1 MTQDNNL
8 DKEDYM
14 VNLFNKNIKC
24 PVCESHF
31 SAPSVK
37 AKTYRIDSK
46 DSDFFIRYRISNP
59 YFYEVLLCPVC
70 GYAALRTDVD
80 KIKKYQIKLIQE
92 RICSKWIPRNFAL
105 PFDEKTAIERFKLAL
120 LNTILMEGPSSTKAI
135 ITLRIAWMYRLLND
149 VKNEKTFLSQAL
161 KAFNDTYTNE
171 YLPVYGLDRFSI
183 MYLIGEL
190 NRLLGDNETA
200 LKCYSN
206 SLTSIG
212 SPDKIKQLARNGK
225 DKIKGEL

>member
-1 MTQDNNL
+1 MTQDNTL
-8 DKEDYM
+8 DKDYM
-14 VNLFNKNIKC
+14 INLFNKTVKC
-24 PVCESHF
+24 PVCESNF
-31 SAPSVK
+31 KAPSVK

-70 GYAALRTDVD
+70 GYAALRTDFD
-80 KIKKYQIKLIQE
+80 KIKKHQIKLVQE
-92 RICSKWIPRNFAL
+92 RVSSKWIPRKFVL

-120 LNTILMEGPSSTKAI
+120 LNTILMESPSSTKAI
-135 ITLRIAWMYRLLND
+135 ISLRIAWMYRLLND
-149 VKNEKTFLSQAL
+149 VQNEKTFLSQSL
-161 KAFNDTYTNE
+161 KALNDTYTNE

-200 LKCYSN
+200 IKCYSQC
-206 SLTSIG
+206 LTSTG
-212 SPDKIKQLARNGK
+212 SPQKIKELATTGK
-225 DKIKGEL
+225 DKIKGKF

>member
-1 MTQDNNL
+1 MTQDNTI
-8 DKEDYM
+8 DKDYM
-14 VNLFNKNIKC
+14 ANLFDKTVKC
-24 PVCESHF
+24 PVCNSNF
-31 SAPSVK
+31 KAPSVK
-37 AKTYRIDSK
+37 AKTYRVDLK

-70 GYAALRTDVD
+70 GYASLRTDFD
-80 KIKKYQIKLIQE
+80 KIKKYQIKLIQD
-92 RICSKWIPRNFAL
+92 RVSSKWIPRNFTL
-105 PFDEKTAIERFKLAL
+105 PFNEKTAIERFKLAL

-135 ITLRIAWMYRLLND
+135 ISLRIAWMYRLLND
-149 VKNEKTFLSQAL
+149 VENEKIFLSQSL

-190 NRLLGDNETA
+190 NRLLGDNKTA
-200 LKCYSN
+200 LKCYSQC
-206 SLTSIG
+206 LTSIG
-212 SPDKIKQLARNGK
+212 SPQKIKELARTGK

>member
-1 MTQDNNL
+1 MTQNNTI
-8 DKEDYM
+8 DKDYM
-14 VNLFNKNIKC
+14 VNLFDKSIKC
-24 PVCESHF
+24 PVCESNF
-31 SAPSVK
+31 KAPTVK

-70 GYAALRTDVD
+70 GYAALRTDFD
-80 KIKKYQIKLIQE
+80 KIKKHQIKLIQE
-92 RICSKWIPRNFAL
+92 RLSSKWVPRNFDL
-105 PFDEKTAIERFKLAL
+105 PFNEKTAIERFKLAL
-120 LNTILMEGPSSTKAI
+120 LNTILMEGTSSTKAI

-149 VKNEKTFLSQAL
+149 NENEKIFLSESL
-161 KAFNDTYTNE
+161 KDFNDTYTNE

-200 LKCYSN
+200 LKCYSQ

-212 SPDKIKQLARNGK
+212 SPQKIKELARIGK
-225 DKIKGEL
+225 DKIKGDL